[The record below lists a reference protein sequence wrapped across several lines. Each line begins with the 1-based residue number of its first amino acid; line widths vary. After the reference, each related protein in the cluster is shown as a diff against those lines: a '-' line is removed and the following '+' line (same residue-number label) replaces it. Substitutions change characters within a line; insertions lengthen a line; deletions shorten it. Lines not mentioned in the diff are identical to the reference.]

1 LLAKFSET
9 VYAFIQKA
17 IKMPNRRVMLI
28 VAVVAGGLA
37 FLFFGKRTLAE
48 TFFFLT
54 GVVAITAFYQERQL
68 KADLEETKKRF
79 SERLEELEHQLEKK
93 EEETTKKLL

>member
-1 LLAKFSET
+1 
-9 VYAFIQKA
+9 
-17 IKMPNRRVMLI
+17 MLI

-68 KADLEETKKRF
+68 KDLEETKKRF